1 MSHTNDHNGN
11 GSADLTPKK
20 QSRRNANGAPYGVDL
35 FMGPNAAPE
44 SSYGVDLR
52 AIWRYRWSM
61 LLLFVLG
68 AVASTTVVWNKVEPH
83 FASKAV
89 IHVASYVPR
98 VIYNTGDN
106 GKMPLYGAY
115 LNTQVSLI
123 QSPEVMQCVVAR
135 ADVQQTD
142 WYQQSSAAVTGDLA
156 AAGERL
162 ARQIVVR
169 ERRGTELVDVSME
182 TLDARESQ
190 IIVNAVVEEYKR
202 YWDTNQEA
210 SDITRRATLR
220 RQREQLDAEINEM
233 FAKRYELTEQLGS
246 DIHEDVRTQKHTRLN
261 ELLVQLQNIQS
272 DKEMRS
278 VVRPA
283 SKTADRDTLSA
294 AGAPRVLRENE
305 AWQAQ
310 FSAYED
316 ARRRLL
322 LAKQQFGSSHPK
334 YLEIAADVDSTR
346 RALKMTEARLLPSGR
361 QLDDRTNEIEQ
372 LREDQLVAA
381 IGDLQADLAGTDRL
395 VAELARTEEH
405 YNDRKLVQK
414 ELDDR
419 LHALEM
425 ERNAPERVTIQSA
438 GQLRRKPSTDRR
450 MLYTACGIAMSF
462 IGAFGAGFVRSRAN
476 HKIHTSRDVSD
487 AVPSGVP
494 FLGQLPRARD
504 ALGEGEDTLLGRAIR
519 ENMRIVRTMMLQ
531 KLGKQGG
538 SVVITSPEASSGKTT
553 VSILMARSLAA
564 MGKRTLLVDADLL
577 HPSASRYFELI
588 EQRGL
593 CCVVGGDI
601 SDEVAIIPTDNEN
614 LFILPTGERHARGNR
629 DVLANGAFGAALE
642 RWKTKFDYVL
652 IDSPPVLAMADARIA
667 AGQAD
672 GVVMVMRADGSRRE
686 DVVEAFAGLSACG
699 ARLLGTMLV
708 GVRHGTAYY
717 PYDYHRR
724 HLDTSE
730 LLA

>member
-1 MSHTNDHNGN
+1 MNSSNGKNGN
-11 GSADLTPKK
+11 GVSNNTPPAPSARDERT
-20 QSRRNANGAPYGVDL
+20 APYGVDL
-35 FMGPNAAPE
+35 FMGPKAKPQQ
-44 SSYGVDLR
+44 SYGIDLR

-61 LLLFVLG
+61 LLLFALG
-68 AVASTTVVWNKVEPH
+68 VAVATTVIWTKVQPH
-83 FASKAV
+83 YASKAV

-98 VIYNTGDN
+98 VIYKTGDN

-123 QSPEVMQCVVAR
+123 QSPDVMQKVVGR
-135 ADVQQTD
+135 SDVQQTD
-142 WYQQSSAAVTGDLA
+142 WYQASSAAASGDLA

-162 ARQIVVR
+162 ARQLVVR
-169 ERRGTELVDVSME
+169 ERRGTELVDVSLE
-182 TLDARESQ
+182 TLDSRESQ
-190 IIVNAVVEEYKR
+190 IIVNAVAEEYKA
-202 YWDTNQEA
+202 YWDANQA
-210 SDITRRATLR
+210 SSDIKRRATLR
-220 RQREQLDAEINEM
+220 KQREQLESEISTL
-233 FAKRYELTEQLGS
+233 FARRYELTEQLGS
-246 DIHEDVRTQKHTRLN
+246 DIHEDVRTQKHARLN
-261 ELLVQLQNIQS
+261 QLRIQLQTLES
-272 DKEMRS
+272 DKAMRS

-283 SKTADRDTLSA
+283 NDSASGEQLSSTT
-294 AGAPRVLRENE
+294 APRALREDE
-305 AWQAQ
+305 TWQTQ
-310 FSAYED
+310 FASYED
-316 ARRRLL
+316 ARRRLT

-334 YLEIAADVDSTR
+334 YLEIAADVDSAR
-346 RALKMTEARLLPSGR
+346 RALKMTEARLMPSGV
-361 QLDDRTNEIEQ
+361 QANDFANEVEK

-381 IGDLQADLAGTDRL
+381 VSELQAELAQTDRMM
-395 VAELARTEEH
+395 AELARTEER
-405 YNDRKLVQK
+405 YKERKLVQK

-425 ERNAPERVTIQSA
+425 ERNAPERVTIQST

-450 MLYTACGIAMSF
+450 NLYTACGIALSF
-462 IGAFGAGFVRSRAN
+462 LGAFGAGFIRSRSDR
-476 HKIHTSRDVSD
+476 KIHSYQDVSD
-487 AVPSGVP
+487 ALPKGVP

-519 ENMRIVRTMMLQ
+519 ENMRIVRTMLLQ
-531 KLGKQGG
+531 KLGNNGG
-538 SVVITSPEASSGKTT
+538 AVVITSPEASSGKTT
-553 VSILMARSLAA
+553 VSILLARSLAA

-593 CCVVGGDI
+593 CCAVAGEL
-601 SDEVAIIPTDNEN
+601 SDEEAIIPTDNEN

-629 DVLANGAFGAALE
+629 DVLANGAFAGALQ
-642 RWKTKFDYVL
+642 RWKSQFDYVL

-667 AGQAD
+667 ASQAD
-672 GVVMVMRADGSRRE
+672 GVVMVMRSDGSRRE
-686 DVVEAFAGLSACG
+686 EIVEAFAGLSACG